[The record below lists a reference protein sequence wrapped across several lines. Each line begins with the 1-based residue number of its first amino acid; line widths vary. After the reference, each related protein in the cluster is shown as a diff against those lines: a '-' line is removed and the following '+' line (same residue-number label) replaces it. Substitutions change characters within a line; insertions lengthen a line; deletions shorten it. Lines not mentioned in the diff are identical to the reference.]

1 MIRPS
6 DSAPRVVLDSNVL
19 LSAVVFAGGTL
30 GRFRSHWTI
39 GTVVPCASKET
50 TEELIRLLANKKFKL
65 DMRDQQS
72 LLADYLPFVQVTD
85 ISPKTHH
92 ANLPLCR
99 DPHDQMFLELALAS
113 KADFLVTGDQDLLV
127 LASTS
132 NLPFRILKPIEF
144 LTEKQ
149 LLT

>member
-30 GRFRSHWTI
+30 GRFRSLWTI

-50 TEELIRLLANKKFKL
+50 TDELIRLLANKKFKL

>member
-30 GRFRSHWTI
+30 GRFRSLWTI